1 MTKYRYNIG
10 GGAAVRLPLC
20 RLHRW
25 PDERHS
31 EFMGSC
37 PAAD

>member
-31 EFMGSC
+31 ESVGNR
-37 PAAD
+37 ATVD